1 MKTIGLL
8 FSGGADSMSAAVY
21 YLKAGCGVKMV
32 TFDNGAERKFENSK
46 KTADI
51 IKKKFPGK
59 VSWVMK
65 DSNVLFKKIGV
76 DKIKDDVKKYGD
88 SLICCSCK
96 IVMLAEMIVY
106 CKKNNI
112 KVIADGFNKNQL
124 YYPEQLP
131 EYMEPAGE
139 LTLKY
144 GITYEHPIYGLSRAK
159 RDALIRSAGIK
170 AGPSQASCLFAFN
183 RVNNAKVGAYTKE
196 KIALVVRYINKNIR
210 G

>member
-1 MKTIGLL
+1 MRTIALL

-21 YLKAGCGVKMV
+21 YLKAGDRVKMV

-59 VSWVMK
+59 VSWIMK
-65 DSNVLFKKIGV
+65 DSSVLFKKIGV
-76 DKIKDDVKKYGD
+76 DKIKEDVKKYEA
-88 SLICCSCK
+88 SLVCCSCK
-96 IVMLAEMIVY
+96 LAMLAEMIVY
-106 CKKNNI
+106 CRKNNI

-139 LTLKY
+139 LTRKY

-159 RDALIRSAGIK
+159 RDALILSAGINAK
-170 AGPSQASCLFAFN
+170 PSQASCLFAFN
-183 RVNNAKVGAYTKE
+183 RVRNKRVGEYTKS
-196 KIALVVRYINKNIR
+196 KISLVAKYINREI

>member
-131 EYMEPAGE
+131 
-139 LTLKY
+139 
-144 GITYEHPIYGLSRAK
+144 
-159 RDALIRSAGIK
+159 
-170 AGPSQASCLFAFN
+170 
-183 RVNNAKVGAYTKE
+183 
-196 KIALVVRYINKNIR
+196 
-210 G
+210 

>member
-1 MKTIGLL
+1 MRTIALL

-21 YLKAGCGVKMV
+21 YLKAGDRVKMV

-46 KTADI
+46 KTAELI
-51 IKKKFPGK
+51 RKKFPGQ
-59 VSWVMK
+59 VSWQLQ
-65 DSNVLFKKIGV
+65 DSSALFKKMGIV
-76 DKIKDDVKKYGD
+76 NIDKDIQKYGD
-88 SLICCSCK
+88 SLVCCSCK
-96 IVMLAEMIVY
+96 LAMLAEMIVY
-106 CKKNNI
+106 CRKNNI

-139 LTLKY
+139 LTRKY

-159 RDALIRSAGIK
+159 RDALILSAGINAK
-170 AGPSQASCLFAFN
+170 PSQASCLFAFN
-183 RVNNAKVGAYTKE
+183 RVRNKRVGEYTKS
-196 KIALVVRYINKNIR
+196 KISLVAKYINREI